1 MMTTLPPP
9 VTKHF
14 PEDSLEKK
22 VYNIV
27 DSFSQFIP
35 VSNDRNRLGFSL
47 FKYVK
52 GEGDNPSVLLKSTK
66 VKVVGISLEEL
77 AQKIAKELELIK
89 K

>member
-1 MMTTLPPP
+1 MTTLPPP